1 MNDIQLLSEV
11 GQALYGENWQSTLSA
26 DIAVS
31 DRSMRRWANGTDQ
44 IPWGVWLDVYRRL
57 EARALTVDYWKNA
70 LYERVVLRECEQRPV
85 GKFDPETDWL
95 IEAHEPLDGRHSQKD
110 FAVLRS
116 LANIR
121 AFMKRHPGVRVRETL
136 SSSATLDLASFKS
149 SANGGLGRHDRHDRA
164 GMRLVTAASG

>member
-57 EARALTVDYWKNA
+57 EARALTIDYWKTA

-110 FAVLRS
+110 FAVLQT
-116 LANIR
+116 LADVR
-121 AFMKRHPGVRVRETL
+121 AFMKRHPGMIFRVTMPY
-136 SSSATLDLASFKS
+136 SATAE
-149 SANGGLGRHDRHDRA
+149 DRSEF
-164 GMRLVTAASG
+164 GKMNIVRL